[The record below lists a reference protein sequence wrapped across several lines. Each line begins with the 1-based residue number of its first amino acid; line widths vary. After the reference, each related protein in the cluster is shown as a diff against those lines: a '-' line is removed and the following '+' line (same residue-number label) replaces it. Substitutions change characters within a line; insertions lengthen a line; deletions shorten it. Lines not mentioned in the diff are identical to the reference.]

1 MTCDQNNTEIIIVNK
16 IIQTLPT
23 VTDLSEI
30 CINNFHH
37 MNEIPVIR
45 MRELSCHLPTGYVT
59 LSSLNIAKEDK
70 WLC

>member
-45 MRELSCHLPTGYVT
+45 MRELSCHLPTG
-59 LSSLNIAKEDK
+59 
-70 WLC
+70 